1 MKFQCA
7 LMGANFRSGETRE
20 PLKSLAAEEDVVLE
34 LVRDKDN
41 KYDANAITLHH
52 GGYDLGFV
60 AKETAAELAPLMD
73 DGVEFTA
80 TIHSWL
86 GTLKPHVIIE
96 QV

>member
-7 LMGANFRSGETRE
+7 LMGANFRPAECKEILR
-20 PLKSLAAEEDVVLE
+20 SLAEGDSLDVV
-34 LVRDKDN
+34 RDADN
-41 KYDANAITLHH
+41 AYDANAVALYYEGSH
-52 GGYDLGFV
+52 LGFV
-60 AKETAAELAPLMD
+60 AKETAVELAPLMD

-86 GTLKPHVIIE
+86 GTLKPYVIIE

>member
-7 LMGANFRSGETRE
+7 LMGANFRPAECKEVLR
-20 PLKSLAAEEDVVLE
+20 SLSEGDKLDVV
-34 LVRDKDN
+34 RDADN
-41 KYDANAITLHH
+41 AYDANAVGLYYEGSH
-52 GGYDLGFV
+52 LGFV
-60 AKETAAELAPLMD
+60 AKETAVELAPLMD

-86 GTLKPHVIIE
+86 GTLKPYVIIE

>member
-1 MKFQCA
+1 
-7 LMGANFRSGETRE
+7 MGANFRPADCKEVLR
-20 PLKSLAAEEDVVLE
+20 SLAELDSPQLDVV
-34 LVRDKDN
+34 RDADN
-41 KYDANAITLHH
+41 QYDANAVGLYYEGSH
-52 GGYDLGFV
+52 LGFV

-86 GTLKPHVIIE
+86 GTLKPYVIIE